1 MSVRHII
8 VQAGGKGTRLKHLT
22 RNRPKALVPVDNLPI
37 IFHLFR
43 TFPEAR
49 FVIIGDY
56 KKDVMRKY
64 LAAFADVDYLL
75 VDANGAGTCAGIEPA
90 LALIP
95 QGEPF
100 MLIWSDLI
108 LPCDIEMPSGLENC
122 IGLSQDF
129 PCRWSYRNGVFEET
143 PSTDAGVAGMF
154 IFKEKTVLAGVP
166 ESGEFV
172 RWLQG
177 QEIGFTT
184 IPLRRTKEYGL
195 LETIDM
201 PEGGRC
207 RPFNRMTIDGD
218 KIVKEGIDE
227 QGKQLAVRE
236 KGWYRHV
243 EELGFDAIPAIYSY
257 DPFVMERISGKNI
270 FEYDLSFEEKRIV
283 LEKLVN
289 QLKKLHSLES
299 GPVDYF
305 SIKEAYYRKTV
316 DRLNKVRDLVP
327 FADQRE
333 IVING
338 KRCRNVF
345 YCQQELERALDRV
358 SCACFCLI
366 HGDCTFSNMLL
377 RNGEDPILIDP
388 RGYFGH
394 TKMLGDPLYDWAKLY
409 YSLVGNYDQFNLR
422 RFELVVMD
430 SEVSLS
436 IASNGWEDME
446 SCFFELLES
455 EVDSSDIRLIHAI
468 IWLSLTTYAWE
479 DYDSICGSF
488 YNGLLYLEEAL

>member
-1 MSVRHII
+1 M
-8 VQAGGKGTRLKHLT
+8 
-22 RNRPKALVPVDNLPI
+22 
-37 IFHLFR
+37 
-43 TFPEAR
+43 
-49 FVIIGDY
+49 
-56 KKDVMRKY
+56 
-64 LAAFADVDYLL
+64 
-75 VDANGAGTCAGIEPA
+75 
-90 LALIP
+90 
-95 QGEPF
+95 
-100 MLIWSDLI
+100 
-108 LPCDIEMPSGLENC
+108 
-122 IGLSQDF
+122 
-129 PCRWSYRNGVFEET
+129 
-143 PSTDAGVAGMF
+143 
-154 IFKEKTVLAGVP
+154 
-166 ESGEFV
+166 
-172 RWLQG
+172 
-177 QEIGFTT
+177 
-184 IPLRRTKEYGL
+184 
-195 LETIDM
+195 
-201 PEGGRC
+201 
-207 RPFNRMTIDGD
+207 
-218 KIVKEGIDE
+218 
-227 QGKQLAVRE
+227 
-236 KGWYRHV
+236 
-243 EELGFDAIPAIYSY
+243 
-257 DPFVMERISGKNI
+257 
-270 FEYDLSFEEKRIV
+270 
-283 LEKLVN
+283 
-289 QLKKLHSLES
+289 
-299 GPVDYF
+299 
-305 SIKEAYYRKTV
+305 
-316 DRLNKVRDLVP
+316 P